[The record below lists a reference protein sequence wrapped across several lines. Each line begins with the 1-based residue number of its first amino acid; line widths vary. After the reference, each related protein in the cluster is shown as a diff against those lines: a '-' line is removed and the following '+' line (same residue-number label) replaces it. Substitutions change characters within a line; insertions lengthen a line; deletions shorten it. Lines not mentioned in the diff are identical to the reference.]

1 MADDKLRATPAAR
14 KLADDLGIN
23 LYDVS
28 GSGANGRV
36 HKKTWKLIK
45 KQTWFAFR
53 HLQNELPS
61 NIILLGRKSK
71 EPVIVVKSWKKDVFG
86 LAS

>member
-36 HKKTWKLIK
+36 HKEDVETYKDT
-45 KQTWFAFR
+45 
-53 HLQNELPS
+53 N
-61 NIILLGRKSK
+61 
-71 EPVIVVKSWKKDVFG
+71 VVRISPLAKRIALRTQYCLARDSRNWSSW
-86 LAS
+86 

>member
-36 HKKTWKLIK
+36 HKEDVETYKDTNVV
-45 KQTWFAFR
+45 R

-61 NIILLGRKSK
+61 NITLLGRKSK
-71 EPVIVVKSWKKDVFG
+71 EPVIVVKS
-86 LAS
+86 